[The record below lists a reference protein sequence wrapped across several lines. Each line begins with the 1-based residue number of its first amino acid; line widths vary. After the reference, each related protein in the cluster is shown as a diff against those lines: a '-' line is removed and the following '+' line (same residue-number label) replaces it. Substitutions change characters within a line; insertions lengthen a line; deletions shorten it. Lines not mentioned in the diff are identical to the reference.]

1 LHYQCD
7 VLRLNETTGART
19 PSAGGQRGT
28 GVPGSPDGPSFS
40 GKASN
45 MRLVVHPRRL
55 SSQGAERGHGERD
68 VVRQIVARDVEQGIA

>member
-1 LHYQCD
+1 
-7 VLRLNETTGART
+7 
-19 PSAGGQRGT
+19 
-28 GVPGSPDGPSFS
+28 
-40 GKASN
+40 